1 MGVGHWR
8 ALMVFLDKVTQ
19 VLNQVLIWI
28 GGFFLGIMIFL
39 TCANIFLRLVWTP
52 IIGTFELMGYFG
64 AIITAFA
71 LGYAQIKRTHIAVD
85 ILVLR
90 FSKKTQRILNSIN
103 YFICMVF
110 FAIVSWQ
117 VAKYA
122 TTLYRTGEVT
132 ETLGVIYYPFT
143 YGVALGCALLSLVF
157 LTDLLKSF
165 LEEKEG
171 EK

>member
-1 MGVGHWR
+1 
-8 ALMVFLDKVTQ
+8 MVFLDKVTQ

-90 FSKKTQRILNSIN
+90 FSKKTQRILNSVN

-122 TTLYRTGEVT
+122 TTLYRTGEIT
-132 ETLGVIYYPFT
+132 ETLRVIYYPFT

>member
-1 MGVGHWR
+1 MGIGHWR
-8 ALMVFLDKVTQ
+8 DLMVFLDKVTQ
-19 VLNQVLIWI
+19 ILNQVLIWI
-28 GGFFLGIMIFL
+28 GGLFLGIMIFL
-39 TCANIFLRLVWTP
+39 TCANIFLRLVWKP
-52 IIGTFELMGYFG
+52 ISGTFELMGYFG

-85 ILVLR
+85 ILVIR
-90 FSKKTQRILNSIN
+90 FSKKTQRILNSVN

-132 ETLGVIYYPFT
+132 ETLRVIYYPFT

-157 LTDLLKSF
+157 FTDFLKSLF
-165 LEEKEG
+165 TQKEG

>member
-1 MGVGHWR
+1 
-8 ALMVFLDKVTQ
+8 MVFLDKVTQ

-71 LGYAQIKRTHIAVD
+71 LAYAQIKRTHIAVD

-132 ETLGVIYYPFT
+132 ETLRVIYYPFT

>member
-1 MGVGHWR
+1 
-8 ALMVFLDKVTQ
+8 MVFLDKVTQ

-28 GGFFLGIMIFL
+28 GGLFLGIMIFL
-39 TCANIFLRLVWTP
+39 TCANIFLRLVWKP
-52 IIGTFELMGYFG
+52 ISGTFELMGYFG
-64 AIITAFA
+64 AIVTAFA

-85 ILVLR
+85 ILVIR
-90 FSKKTQRILNSIN
+90 FSKKTQKILNSIN

-117 VAKYA
+117 IVKYA
-122 TTLYRTGEVT
+122 TTLCRTGEVT

-157 LTDLLKSF
+157 FTDFLKSLF
-165 LEEKEG
+165 TQKEG
-171 EK
+171 KK

>member
-1 MGVGHWR
+1 M
-8 ALMVFLDKVTQ
+8 AFLDKVTQ

-39 TCANIFLRLVWTP
+39 TCANIFLRLVWAP
-52 IIGTFELMGYFG
+52 IIGTYELMGYFG

-90 FSKKTQRILNSIN
+90 FSKNTQRILNSIN

-110 FAIVSWQ
+110 FAIVTWQ

-122 TTLYRTGEVT
+122 TTLCRTGEVT
-132 ETLGVIYYPFT
+132 ETLRVIYYPFI
-143 YGVALGCALLSLVF
+143 YGVALGCVLLSLVF
-157 LTDLLKSF
+157 FTDFLKS
-165 LEEKEG
+165 LLPEKEG

>member
-1 MGVGHWR
+1 
-8 ALMVFLDKVTQ
+8 MVFLDKVTQ
-19 VLNQVLIWI
+19 ILNQVLIWI
-28 GGFFLGIMIFL
+28 GGLFLGIMIFL
-39 TCANIFLRLVWTP
+39 TCANIFLRLVWKP
-52 IIGTFELMGYFG
+52 ISGTFELMGYFG

-85 ILVLR
+85 ILVIR
-90 FSKKTQRILNSIN
+90 FSKKTQKILNSIN

-122 TTLYRTGEVT
+122 TTLYSTGEVT

-157 LTDLLKSF
+157 FTDFLKSLF
-165 LEEKEG
+165 TEKED

>member
-1 MGVGHWR
+1 
-8 ALMVFLDKVTQ
+8 MVFLDKVTQ

-90 FSKKTQRILNSIN
+90 FSKKTQRILNSVN

-132 ETLGVIYYPFT
+132 ETLRVIYYPFT